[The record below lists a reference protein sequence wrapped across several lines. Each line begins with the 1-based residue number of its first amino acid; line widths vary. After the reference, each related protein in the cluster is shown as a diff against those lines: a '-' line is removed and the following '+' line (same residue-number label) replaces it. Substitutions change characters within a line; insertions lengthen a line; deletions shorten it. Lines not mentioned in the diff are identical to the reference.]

1 MTKTPVDKSNYDPK
15 KCQATCKRSGKQC
28 GQWKMNGTNVCRM
41 HGAANK
47 QSKTKHKRTKDT
59 ARIERTARRLGTPVD
74 GQDPSQVLLD
84 QVASKA
90 AEVEWLKR
98 QVELIENDD
107 DLFWSTQRELTREL
121 PAGDTTETTKE
132 ATQHIIYSVLHKA
145 QDQLVRYAGETLRAG
160 VEERQV
166 KAAERTGEQF
176 EQVLMTVLSSINA
189 TPEQL
194 QLASTEVPRVL
205 RNMSA

>member
-1 MTKTPVDKSNYDPK
+1 
-15 KCQATCKRSGKQC
+15 
-28 GQWKMNGTNVCRM
+28 M

-47 QSKTKHKRTKDT
+47 QTKAKHKRTKET
-59 ARIERTARRLGTPVD
+59 ARLERVAKRLGTPVD

-107 DLFWSTQRELTREL
+107 ALFWSTQRELTRDT
-121 PAGDTTETTKE
+121 PMGDTTETTKE

-194 QLASTEVPRVL
+194 QLASTEVPRIL
-205 RNMSA
+205 RNMAV